1 MAAFTLQSFRSLHTT
16 PSVRARVS
24 SKKKREN
31 EEEPMTAA
39 ERVRAAQKRAQAK
52 IEQDQKDNQNNVTRG
67 GIATG
72 TAFGGDLKLNEYQR
86 HGIKIEDSFKDRNPG
101 NMELA
106 LNPRPE
112 ARLRWQQKMMIR
124 EVKRRGR
131 LSKRIQ
137 LARTEREHTSR
148 SHFFKTS
155 MKKLAPLARQIAGK
169 SIDEAI
175 LQMRFSNKKV
185 SKDMRE
191 HLIMARNEAI
201 VMKGMGLGRVAGDGE
216 KTELQG
222 DPSRMPA
229 LPHQTP
235 LKALKKTEEIDLTDI
250 YIAQAWTN
258 RGPYNRVPEFRARG
272 RMNILRPPHT
282 GISVML
288 KEEKTRVRE
297 KAEKEM
303 RALKKRTGKSMWVH
317 LPDRPITTQRQHV
330 LW

>member
-1 MAAFTLQSFRSLHTT
+1 MATLAIQSSRSLHTT
-16 PSVRARVS
+16 PSPRARALPT
-24 SKKKREN
+24 KKHEN
-31 EEEPMTAA
+31 EDKPMTAE

-52 IEQDQKDNQNNVTRG
+52 IEQQQKDIQNNVTRG

-72 TAFGGDLKLNEYQR
+72 SAFGGDLKPNEYQR
-86 HGIKIEDSFKDRNPG
+86 HGIKIEESFEQRNPG

-112 ARLRWQQKMMIR
+112 ARLRWQRKMVAR
-124 EVKRRGR
+124 EVKQRGR
-131 LSKRIQ
+131 LSRRLQ
-137 LARTEREHTSR
+137 LARTEREHTSK

-185 SKDMRE
+185 SQDVRE

-201 VMKGMGLGRVAGDGE
+201 VMKGMGLGRVDHDDE
-216 KTELQG
+216 NIELQG

-235 LKALKKTEEIDLTDI
+235 LKALKKAEEIDLTDI

-282 GISVML
+282 GITVML
-288 KEEKTRVRE
+288 KEEKTRLRE
-297 KAEKEM
+297 KAEKDM